1 MKANDMQA
9 VEADAWQGG
18 VLVRF
23 ENGESAYFQGYLLYA
38 ARELAKVLQ
47 SQEEERVRGEPAVTD

>member
-1 MKANDMQA
+1 MKANEMQV

-23 ENGESAYFQGYLLYA
+23 EDGESAYFQGYLLHA
-38 ARELAKVLQ
+38 ARGLAEVLQ
-47 SQEEERVRGEPAVTD
+47 MREDERVENKLAVTD